1 MITPGQ
7 CRAARALL
15 DLSQKQLADAAGVS
29 LRTIQGFE
37 RGDRVPQSLAMSAV
51 ERVFQSEGIVFVAQS
66 GWIGV
71 KIRDETET

>member
-29 LRTIQGFE
+29 LRTVQGFE
-37 RGDRVPQSLAMSAV
+37 RGDRVLQSLAMSAV
-51 ERVFQSEGIVFVAQS
+51 ERVFQSEGIVFVGQS

-71 KIRDETET
+71 KIRDQTET